1 MSMYVIKLFLFICL
15 IPFLTLA
22 KQKPQKK
29 DTLRKPSQ
37 QESVTLY
44 GEAISDD
51 YPIDQFN
58 HRLNSPD
65 DVKKEV
71 LNPAERS
78 FVISKAQLFA
88 ETQSWDHLEKDIL
101 LLRAKK
107 YSFEELKRFYPRINP
122 VKLNQLQQILSG
134 K

>member
-1 MSMYVIKLFLFICL
+1 MSIIKLFLFICL
-15 IPFLTLA
+15 IPFLTHA
-22 KQKPQKK
+22 KQKPPKK

-37 QESVTLY
+37 QESLTLY

-58 HRLNSPD
+58 NTLNAPD
-65 DVKKEV
+65 NIKKEI

-78 FVISKAQLFA
+78 FVISKAQLYA

-101 LLRAKK
+101 ILRAKK
-107 YSFEELKRFYPRINP
+107 YSFEELKKIYPRINP